1 MSSTPNAHSSFQFV
15 RATRVET
22 LNLEVQEFRHGK
34 TGAPHIHLAADDNQN
49 AFMVAFRT
57 VPEDSTGVAHI
68 LEHTALCGSRE
79 YPVRDPFFM
88 MTRRSLNT
96 FMNAFTAS
104 DWTAYPFASCN
115 RKDFYNLLG
124 VYLDAAFFPTLDKL
138 DFLQEGWRVEF
149 AEPEDP
155 NSELVYKGVV
165 FNEMKGAMS
174 SPVSTLWQ
182 LLSEH
187 LFPSVTYHHNSGGDP
202 ERIPDL
208 THDQLKAFHA
218 GHYHP
223 SNAIF
228 LTYGDI
234 AAAEHQAVF
243 EEKALKAFERD
254 ERRIRVAEERR
265 YDQPIRVESSYA
277 LDAEEET
284 AAKTHIVTGWLLGRN
299 TRMEDVLTA
308 HLLSGVLLDN
318 SASPLRHALET
329 SDLGEAPSPLCG
341 FQDSTYE
348 MVFACGLEGSEPEHA
363 DAVEKLIIDTL
374 EKVAKEGAPME
385 MVESVLHQIELSQRE
400 VSGDGFPYGLQLMLH
415 TLTPAVHDAEPAEA
429 LHIDPILEM
438 LRERIQDPNYI
449 KGLVR
454 QMLLDNPHRVRLT
467 MTPDTGLSAERANR
481 EKARLAEILANM
493 DEAAK
498 QEVVETAAALK
509 ARQERQDD
517 PGCLPNVTRDDIPAD
532 MNIPE
537 GETGE
542 LDQLPLSFYGR
553 GTNGLVYQQLIVDL
567 PDLAADEADLLTLY
581 TDLLTEVGSGG
592 RDYMQ
597 TQALQAAVTGGIGAR
612 VAMRGAVDDVMRQR
626 SLFILSGKSLVR
638 NQPALSRLMRET
650 LDSARFDEDARI
662 RELVAQ
668 ERLSREQSVTGRGH
682 VLAMTAAAAA
692 ISPAAGIDH
701 RWGGLAAI
709 QTLKG
714 IDDVLKDDAEL
725 ARLRERFATL
735 EERLLAAPKQIL
747 LVGEEEHRHA
757 FEEALKDAWNG
768 LGGDGGGAFQPVA
781 LQGPVRQ
788 AWTTSTQVNFC
799 ATAHATVPAAHAD
812 APALVV
818 LASFL
823 RNNFL
828 HRAIREQG
836 GAYGGGASFDS
847 DTGAFRFYSYR
858 DPRLAETLA
867 DYRNAIDWMISSKH
881 DQRLLEEAIL
891 GIVSDIDK
899 PGSPSGEAKKAFHNS
914 LHGRTP
920 EVRRRFRQ
928 RILDVS
934 LEDLRRVAESYLTA
948 KPAGIA
954 VITNPEMAKKADLGL
969 EIVSL

>member
-1 MSSTPNAHSSFQFV
+1 MSSTPNAHSSFDFV
-15 RATRVET
+15 RTTQVET
-22 LNLEVQEFRHGK
+22 LKLEVQEFRHRE

-68 LEHTALCGSRE
+68 LEHTALCGSRK

-124 VYLDAAFFPTLDKL
+124 VYLDAAFFPTLDRL

-149 AEPEDP
+149 AEADDP

-182 LLSEH
+182 ILSEH

-208 THDQLKAFHA
+208 THEQLKAFHA

-234 AAAEHQAVF
+234 AADEHQAMF
-243 EEKALKAFERD
+243 QEQALKAFQRD
-254 ERRIRVAEERR
+254 EQRIRVGEEQR
-265 YDQPIRVESSYA
+265 YDQPRSVEASYA
-277 LDAEEET
+277 LDGEEET

-299 TRMEDVLTA
+299 TRTEDVLTA

-329 SDLGEAPSPLCG
+329 TDLGEAPSPLCG

-348 MVFACGLEGSEPEHA
+348 MVFACGLEGSEPEHSE
-363 DAVEKLIIDTL
+363 AVERLILDTL
-374 EKVAKEGAPME
+374 TRVAEEGVPQE

-400 VSGDGFPYGLQLMLH
+400 VSGDGFPYGLQMMLH
-415 TLTPAVHDAEPAEA
+415 VLTPAVHDSDPAEA
-429 LHIDPILEM
+429 LNIDPILEK
-438 LRERIQDPNYI
+438 LRERIQDPAYI

-454 QMLLDNPHRVRLT
+454 EMLIDNPHRVRLT
-467 MTPDTGLSAERANR
+467 MAPDTGLSAQRAER

-493 DEAAK
+493 DDAEK
-498 QEVVETAAALK
+498 QRVVETAAALK
-509 ARQERQDD
+509 ARQEQQDD
-517 PGCLPNVTRDDIPAD
+517 PGCLPNVTREDIPAD

-537 GETGE
+537 GQTSE
-542 LDQLPLSFYGR
+542 LAQLPLSFYGR

-567 PDLAADEADLLTLY
+567 PELDADEANLLTLY
-581 TDLLTEVGSGG
+581 ADLLTEVGSGG

-612 VAMRGAVDDVMRQR
+612 VAMRGAVDDVTRQR

-638 NQPALSRLMRET
+638 NQPALSQLMRET
-650 LDSARFDEDARI
+650 FDSARFDEDARI

-692 ISPAAGIDH
+692 ISPTASIDH

-709 QTLKG
+709 QTLKAL
-714 IDDVLKDDAEL
+714 DDALQDDAEL
-725 ARLRERFATL
+725 AQLRQRFATL
-735 EERLLAAPKQIL
+735 EQRLLAAPKQIL
-747 LVGEEEHRHA
+747 LVGEAEHQGDYQA
-757 FEEALKDAWNG
+757 ALESAWSG
-768 LGGDGGGAFQPVA
+768 LAGSDGGVFQPAA

-799 ATAHATVPAAHAD
+799 ATAYATVPAAHAD

-867 DYRNAIDWMISSKH
+867 DYRNAIDWMISSSH
-881 DQRLLEEAIL
+881 DPRLLEEAIL

-899 PGSPSGEAKKAFHNS
+899 PGSPAGEAKKAFHNT

-934 LEDLRRVAESYLTA
+934 LEDLRRVAETYLA
-948 KPAGIA
+948 GEPDGIA
-954 VITNPEMAKKADLGL
+954 VITNPELAKQAELGL